1 MKKDRTSLE
10 VDSLNTPFLNEK
22 KKWIEPQISAWEY
35 VNLGLKSAIVGGVD
49 AGSKTST
56 F

>member
-22 KKWIEPQISAWEY
+22 KKWIEPQINAWEY
-35 VNLGLKSAIVGGVD
+35 VNLGLKYGIAGGVD
-49 AGSKTST
+49 AGTKTSV